1 MFDDLCNIQMIY
13 SFPYTLE
20 ISQQET
26 MMDDFLQSGLS
37 IYLNAFEHSPIID
50 LPCVLFILHLFII
63 LKG

>member
-1 MFDDLCNIQMIY
+1 MIY
-13 SFPYTLE
+13 SFLYTLE

-50 LPCVLFILHLFII
+50 LPCVQITLQFSKT
-63 LKG
+63 LKD